1 MNEKLIS
8 EEDKKKNNEIK
19 EAVFKL
25 EKENYKQKSLTSTQ
39 VVQKIKKI
47 VEEKVKWLS
56 RN

>member
-8 EEDKKKNNEIK
+8 EEDKKIHNEIK

-25 EKENYKQKSLTSTQ
+25 EKENYKQKALTSTQ

-47 VEEKVKWLS
+47 VEEKVK
-56 RN
+56 